1 VAAQEGATERAEVL
15 YQESLGLRSG
25 LGDRIGVATVLER
38 MAGVADDR
46 PARAAFLLGAA
57 GAIRESVGAPL
68 SPAALAQ
75 VDQFLAG
82 LNDGI
87 GAPAVAAALDD
98 GRRASMAQAVA
109 RARERD

>member
-1 VAAQEGATERAEVL
+1 MNAGLARRTSRVA
-15 YQESLGLRSG
+15 SLL
-25 LGDRIGVATVLER
+25 
-38 MAGVADDR
+38 
-46 PARAAFLLGAA
+46 AAFLLGAA

-68 SPAALAQ
+68 SAAALAQ

-87 GAPAVAAALDD
+87 GPAAVAAALDD
-98 GRRASMAQAVA
+98 GRRASRSQAVA

>member
-1 VAAQEGATERAEVL
+1 
-15 YQESLGLRSG
+15 
-25 LGDRIGVATVLER
+25 
-38 MAGVADDR
+38 
-46 PARAAFLLGAA
+46 
-57 GAIRESVGAPL
+57 
-68 SPAALAQ
+68 LAQ

>member
-1 VAAQEGATERAEVL
+1 
-15 YQESLGLRSG
+15 
-25 LGDRIGVATVLER
+25 VATVLER
-38 MAGVADDR
+38 LAGVADDR

-57 GAIRESVGAPL
+57 GAIRESVGSPL
-68 SPAALAQ
+68 SAAALAQ

-87 GAPAVAAALDD
+87 GADAVAAAIDD

>member
-1 VAAQEGATERAEVL
+1 L
-15 YQESLGLRSG
+15 
-25 LGDRIGVATVLER
+25 
-38 MAGVADDR
+38 AGVADDR

-68 SPAALAQ
+68 SAAALAQ

-87 GAPAVAAALDD
+87 GPAAVAAALDD
-98 GRRASMAQAVA
+98 GRRASRSQAVA